1 MNTKEPIYKK
11 ISILIIVFLCINS
24 LQARNERDTMGI
36 GRSISFSENLGQWES
51 RVLFRSQMRGT
62 TLFVE
67 RDCFTLVVQHPDNE
81 NLHHPAIH
89 NSKFKNQN
97 YRTHA
102 YRIRFEGCST
112 GTVEGTDKDAGH
124 ENYFIGNDPSR
135 WRSGVGTYRSLLY
148 HDLYDG
154 VDMKVYSATN
164 AMKYDFIV
172 HPGADPSEIRI
183 GYEGIDGIKIQRG
196 NLIVQTSVLDIVEL
210 KPYAYQIVD
219 GKEAEVRAEYVL
231 DGQQRMENGE
241 RKYLVTFRLGEYDTT
256 QALIIDP
263 QLHFSTYTGSTAD
276 NWGTTGCY
284 DSYKNT
290 YTSGLVFGSGYPVS
304 TGAYDGS
311 YNGNADIG
319 IFKFDQTG
327 SQRLYATYLGGSQAD
342 MPHSMFVNSLD
353 ELIIF
358 GTTGSNNFPVTT
370 GAYDIS
376 FNGGTPLQYEG
387 SSTINFPNGVDL
399 FVCRFSSDGSQL
411 RASTYVGGSG
421 NDGLNYRNSFN
432 SNVIMI
438 GNDSLYFNYG
448 DGARGEIITDD
459 LNNVYVGSTTF
470 SSDFPV
476 TPGCV
481 QPVSG
486 GRQEGVVF
494 KIDYNLSHL
503 IWSTYLGGVKDDAVY
518 SIDCDQDYNVVVTG
532 GTNSSNFPVTPGA
545 YKTSYGGG
553 SADGFVAKISYYGK
567 TLMASSYFGSTTYD
581 QSYFVR
587 CGKQGDAFL
596 FGQTKAAGSTLVRNA
611 GYNTPNS
618 GQFLA
623 RLRPGL
629 DTLVWSTV
637 FGDGSGQPNISPTAF
652 AVDICNRIYL
662 SGWGRVFLGFTWNGV
677 NYPWFSGGTTGL
689 SVTPGAYQTSTD
701 GQDFY
706 LMSIDMDASQ
716 LVYATFFGEQHS
728 SSGNYYSG
736 SDHVDGGTSRF
747 DRLGTLYQSVC
758 ASCSEN
764 DNFPVTTGA
773 YGQHNNSSNCNNAI
787 FRFNLTDDFPVAEFN
802 YSRGS
807 DCTPTTITFHNTG
820 RGDSYLWDFG
830 DGQTSTDAN
839 PVHSY
844 AVAGFY
850 TVRLVAYMT
859 GGCRSSDTTERV
871 ITILSGTTLPQLDTL
886 STCPGTPIQIGVRPE
901 VGFTYHWI
909 QGTVSDSNIANPMTD
924 QPGSYTLQIRW
935 ADGCESTVDQLIVG
949 GETNST
955 ILGDSIL
962 CSIPDT
968 LTLVTDGPDP
978 TYVWS
983 SNRNFS
989 DTLNSDTFSGVLSF
1003 TPHDGQWLYTRT
1015 TDALGCYKNDSIQV
1029 HFYSIIDSLFI
1040 IDPKCPGDCL
1050 GNVCVIPS
1058 ANSVAP
1064 RQYNW
1069 TYWGNGWNN
1078 ANCCGQFCAGDYTVM
1093 MRDGNG
1099 CKLTTPF
1106 TITDPLPPVINAA
1119 VQHIPC
1125 LDTCTGA
1132 ISITVTGNSEYSF
1145 LWLDDSSTAASR
1157 ADLCPGLYYLEVTD
1171 SNGCIFHDTIE
1182 VLDNFNMSVSISDA
1196 LNTCPGSC
1204 SGSATALASGGN
1216 APYTYL
1222 WSNGEATATASSLCE
1237 GTFLVIATD
1246 ADGCTSMDSVEISR
1260 QHSFDSIH
1268 VWADDTTVFLGHNT
1282 TLHVSPIPMGSYWWS
1297 PSTQVSNPSSSSPTA
1312 TPEDTTWYVVTV
1324 TDSIGCKYQDSVK
1337 ISCISV
1343 NCGKPNIHIPNAF
1356 TPNGDGKNDQLC
1368 FRGEWISDFHI
1379 VIFTRW
1385 GEKVYESGDINECW
1399 DGRFRDNWCM
1409 PGVYVYHCTIT
1420 CADGQHSQFKGDV
1433 TLIR

>member
-263 QLHFSTYTGSTAD
+263 QLHLSTYTGSTAD

-706 LMSIDMDASQ
+706 LVGQ
-716 LVYATFFGEQHS
+716 LLQRQRPRRRRH
-728 SSGNYYSG
+728 
-736 SDHVDGGTSRF
+736 
-747 DRLGTLYQSVC
+747 
-758 ASCSEN
+758 
-764 DNFPVTTGA
+764 
-773 YGQHNNSSNCNNAI
+773 
-787 FRFNLTDDFPVAEFN
+787 
-802 YSRGS
+802 
-807 DCTPTTITFHNTG
+807 
-820 RGDSYLWDFG
+820 
-830 DGQTSTDAN
+830 
-839 PVHSY
+839 
-844 AVAGFY
+844 
-850 TVRLVAYMT
+850 
-859 GGCRSSDTTERV
+859 
-871 ITILSGTTLPQLDTL
+871 LSL
-886 STCPGTPIQIGVRPE
+886 RP
-901 VGFTYHWI
+901 
-909 QGTVSDSNIANPMTD
+909 
-924 QPGSYTLQIRW
+924 
-935 ADGCESTVDQLIVG
+935 
-949 GETNST
+949 
-955 ILGDSIL
+955 
-962 CSIPDT
+962 
-968 LTLVTDGPDP
+968 
-978 TYVWS
+978 
-983 SNRNFS
+983 
-989 DTLNSDTFSGVLSF
+989 
-1003 TPHDGQWLYTRT
+1003 
-1015 TDALGCYKNDSIQV
+1015 
-1029 HFYSIIDSLFI
+1029 
-1040 IDPKCPGDCL
+1040 
-1050 GNVCVIPS
+1050 
-1058 ANSVAP
+1058 P
-1064 RQYNW
+1064 RH
-1069 TYWGNGWNN
+1069 
-1078 ANCCGQFCAGDYTVM
+1078 
-1093 MRDGNG
+1093 
-1099 CKLTTPF
+1099 
-1106 TITDPLPPVINAA
+1106 PLPVGMCQLQRERQLPRHHGSLRPAQQQQQLQQRHLPLQPHRRLPRGGIQLFERLRLHADNHHVP
-1119 VQHIPC
+1119 QHGTRRQLP
-1125 LDTCTGA
+1125 LG
-1132 ISITVTGNSEYSF
+1132 
-1145 LWLDDSSTAASR
+1145 LRRR
-1157 ADLCPGLYYLEVTD
+1157 ADLDRCEPRPQLCRRRLLHRPTRGL
-1171 SNGCIFHDTIE
+1171 HDRRVPLFRHHRE
-1182 VLDNFNMSVSISDA
+1182 GHHH
-1196 LNTCPGSC
+1196 PQRHH
-1204 SGSATALASGGN
+1204 
-1216 APYTYL
+1216 
-1222 WSNGEATATASSLCE
+1222 TASTRHPQHLSRNANPDRCAPRSGLH
-1237 GTFLVIATD
+1237 LPL
-1246 ADGCTSMDSVEISR
+1246 DSRHRER
-1260 QHSFDSIH
+1260 QQHRQSHDRP
-1268 VWADDTTVFLGHNT
+1268 ARL
-1282 TLHVSPIPMGSYWWS
+1282 LHPSDPMG
-1297 PSTQVSNPSSSSPTA
+1297 
-1312 TPEDTTWYVVTV
+1312 
-1324 TDSIGCKYQDSVK
+1324 
-1337 ISCISV
+1337 
-1343 NCGKPNIHIPNAF
+1343 
-1356 TPNGDGKNDQLC
+1356 
-1368 FRGEWISDFHI
+1368 
-1379 VIFTRW
+1379 
-1385 GEKVYESGDINECW
+1385 
-1399 DGRFRDNWCM
+1399 
-1409 PGVYVYHCTIT
+1409 
-1420 CADGQHSQFKGDV
+1420 
-1433 TLIR
+1433 